1 MRAALEQA
9 VQIKSAALA
18 RQRCRFDASPDYY
31 QRTLW
36 TGDEAEGLRALPLEE
51 RLARAAK
58 LKEEGT
64 ALLRVGD
71 HSAAVERYALALGAF
86 CYLRCTDPA
95 WRRHGLRDD
104 AIEEVDERPAGGSPL
119 RERADSLLLDSY
131 KNLSLC
137 YLGMAAAARSGD
149 TGGDASSCCR
159 HCISACDAALELQP
173 GCAKMLYR
181 RARARVG
188 ASAGEAAADEA
199 IRDLREATR
208 KAPEDRAAR
217 LLGERAARREAEEL
231 AFGGMFSRG
240 RLASSSSCGGDG
252 GGGKDDNDEP
262 AQHAPCRPA
271 AARCRTAEREEA
283 RFKACEDEVRRAEE
297 AVQMLRER
305 GQARDAEELQA
316 DLPFCQRSSAFA
328 LHPLLAVVI
337 YRRLSTHSELSL
349 SGAGGRVIKPGYG
362 TIEVDL
368 KHEKAAGD
376 RASVAYLLP
385 PEGGSGFGDLVY
397 ATVPLGSVATKVAR
411 DWLANELYEPSR
423 RGKID
428 AACRQG
434 PKGQDSTSIC
444 A

>member
-104 AIEEVDERPAGGSPL
+104 AIEEVDERPAGGEPRPHPSVHTASLVSAIILSTAHRFPSCASSAGSPL
-119 RERADSLLLDSY
+119 RERADSLLLGSY

-208 KAPEDRAAR
+208 KAPEDRAVRA
-217 LLGERAARREAEEL
+217 LLVR
-231 AFGGMFSRG
+231 RG
-240 RLASSSSCGGDG
+240 RADG
-252 GGGKDDNDEP
+252 
-262 AQHAPCRPA
+262 A
-271 AARCRTAEREEA
+271 
-283 RFKACEDEVRRAEE
+283 
-297 AVQMLRER
+297 L
-305 GQARDAEELQA
+305 EL
-316 DLPFCQRSSAFA
+316 
-328 LHPLLAVVI
+328 V
-337 YRRLSTHSELSL
+337 T
-349 SGAGGRVIKPGYG
+349 
-362 TIEVDL
+362 
-368 KHEKAAGD
+368 
-376 RASVAYLLP
+376 
-385 PEGGSGFGDLVY
+385 
-397 ATVPLGSVATKVAR
+397 
-411 DWLANELYEPSR
+411 
-423 RGKID
+423 
-428 AACRQG
+428 
-434 PKGQDSTSIC
+434 
-444 A
+444 